1 VFLILLCLAVSAS
14 SCDRVPNEQP
24 AQIAAPATAPSV
36 ANNVDQPQPAP
47 VTAPEEVRSASP
59 IIEADMSPE
68 LLSTFKDSKECRGVQ
83 LSTKGEKTRRDFRIH
98 ASFAIADT
106 PEKEEQWLWTVFDTR
121 RDVNGQFR
129 AAGNASSAADAVRD
143 ICMEIWANFTVPN
156 GRK

>member
-1 VFLILLCLAVSAS
+1 MILLLCLLVSTAS
-14 SCDRVPNEQP
+14 CEKVPNERPTEP
-24 AQIAAPATAPSV
+24 AVPAASSV
-36 ANNVDQPQPAP
+36 TSNVDQTQPAP

-68 LLSTFKDSKECRGVQ
+68 LLSSLKDSKECRGVQ
-83 LSTKGEKTRRDFRIH
+83 LATKVEKNRRDFRIH

-121 RDVNGQFR
+121 RDAKGQFR

-143 ICMEIWANFTVPN
+143 ICMEIWANF
-156 GRK
+156 GALRKP